1 MTEKVTEAPTV
12 NQWRRSL
19 RSPSP
24 GRGQRQ
30 SRIDGFTTKVRS
42 QTPSP
47 TRSKSLRDLKPLHRS
62 PSPSAYTKVSYSTDL
77 TQKSSMKKNTVANNL
92 KKSIG
97 SSLTADL
104 SMSGKLNKSA
114 TELASIEAEYIKNLQ
129 QQIYCLEQ
137 EADYLREQARKAVEM
152 HPHMSLEAERMLAK
166 LKEMQTEIESLEF
179 ELRRK
184 DSSIGLHSSE
194 KERLAEVLQFEKEN
208 RQRDKRLM
216 TDELVT
222 MKKEKDRLERELSHK
237 NEQILNARTELE
249 KSAIALKNAEIKINT
264 LRAQLEQRV
273 EQHNLS
279 QLALEEKRAAFLNV
293 ESQLRE
299 LEEKYITSTV
309 TIKDK
314 LTQDL
319 RDEIRM
325 LHQKVKEAEMAAE
338 KDRYLRDKVS
348 DDMASLIREN
358 STLNQ
363 QILELSKQLDRER
376 ELRNSTDQLHTRTV
390 AEIIT
395 LKEKLH
401 ENDIL
406 RDQIRLEQEKSRQ
419 YLEQLTNEGTSS
431 KQSELQLNTIKS
443 RLRETEEMYK
453 VIESE
458 NSQLRRDKALLI
470 DHVAELHK
478 KTEDKDREILNLQNR
493 IGDIAAKL
501 RGSDLQKSMDL
512 THQSQRWEEF
522 SRLADNMKSLSQ
534 SMQAQ
539 TSLNVVSPRR
549 SPYQY

>member
-24 GRGQRQ
+24 GHGQRR

-47 TRSKSLRDLKPLHRS
+47 TRSKSMRDLKTFHRS
-62 PSPSAYTKVSYSTDL
+62 PSPTAYSKVSYSTDL
-77 TQKSSMKKNTVANNL
+77 PTKSSLKRPTVASNL
-92 KKSIG
+92 RKSVG
-97 SSLTADL
+97 NSLTADL
-104 SMSGKLNKSA
+104 SLSGKLNKSA
-114 TELASIEAEYIKNLQ
+114 TELAGIEAEYIKNLQ

-137 EADYLREQARKAVEM
+137 EANYLREQARKAVEM
-152 HPHMSLEAERMLAK
+152 HPQMSLEAERMLAK
-166 LKEMQTEIESLEF
+166 LKEMQSEMDTMEF

-208 RQRDKRLM
+208 RQRDKKLL
-216 TDELVT
+216 TEELVT

-279 QLALEEKRAAFLNV
+279 QLALEEKRAALLNV

-299 LEEKYITSTV
+299 LEERYITSTV
-309 TIKDK
+309 TIKDQ

-325 LHQKVKEAEMAAE
+325 LHQKVKETELAAE
-338 KDRYLRDKVS
+338 KDRYLREKVS

-358 STLNQ
+358 SSLNQ

-376 ELRNSTDQLHTRTV
+376 ELRSSTDQRHTRTV

-395 LKEKLH
+395 LKDKLH

-406 RDQIRLEQEKSRQ
+406 RDQIRLEQDKSRQ

-443 RLRETEEMYK
+443 RLREAEEMHK

-458 NSQLRRDKALLI
+458 NSQLRKDKVLLI
-470 DHVAELHK
+470 DHVAELHNK
-478 KTEDKDREILNLQNR
+478 AEEKDREIQHLQNR
-493 IGDIAAKL
+493 IEDLGAKL
-501 RGSDLQKSMDL
+501 RGSDLQKSLEL
-512 THQSQRWEEF
+512 TNQSQRWEEF
-522 SRLADNMKSLSQ
+522 SRLADNMKSLSK
-534 SMQAQ
+534 SMMAQ
-539 TSLNVVSPRR
+539 TSLNAVSPRR